1 MMQLLHEYRE
11 DIPRVERFNFVS
23 RFTHWG
29 HTVTFILCL
38 FTGLALFFDS
48 VDWLAAIFG
57 GYTGAGIVHRVAA
70 VALTLIIAYFI
81 LFNFRVI
88 IAWIKDIFRFGMNDI
103 GFLLKFPAEFLGFH
117 VNIPPQTKF
126 NGGEKGNS
134 LVTPTM
140 VILLAISGY
149 IMWFPTIFPKWM
161 VLIAYPTHD
170 IAMVLAT
177 CMVCMHG
184 YLGSFHPGS
193 GESFWGMWKGTVRE
207 DWAKAHHATWYEET
221 YGQKDETE
229 EKEA

>member
-1 MMQLLHEYRE
+1 MQLLHEYRE